1 MYFFDLLLS
10 MGLTTTRLVIYLLL
24 FRKAPARKGP
34 YRSPGWNY
42 PLKLIGAWWAVRRWK
57 SRRSAASL
65 TEDAPLPTISPE
77 GLDSISIRASSP
89 QGPTVLLGMRKLSG
103 KKPLAE
109 ITLHVKLADGSAYKL
124 LQHPDTAVGVWEAA
138 EGTWHAGGLKIQ
150 VLEKHFRMRII
161 FNGLVTKVGDNTT
174 HHAKFNALWIA
185 ASNPV
190 RYPEDWSN
198 ELAAEALAL
207 EPWRDGNWPNILD
220 TWEDGSWV
228 QWGVVQGRFQVF
240 KQDEATTSEYLQVRG
255 VKERS
260 WAPHGYRGL
269 RRTVGITVAAKDGTA
284 VQLKAV
290 AYKNVLTQ
298 CYSGCVRF
306 PDFQVHSITATDFV
320 MSDFCELP
328 VSVPKYYTIN
338 VSTKD
343 RDLKVVIRINSE
355 GGQLFNGV
363 PYQQEIVY
371 RTLEV
376 QINGEPGTGILE
388 LGYQP
393 TDIREPDIRLAP
405 ARALKWLTASEVG
418 PVSYCASFESKVA
431 SCPEYIGGKGAS
443 LSLLVSKQEEEGYKV
458 PPGFC
463 LTIKAL
469 EKHLE
474 SNPKLKE
481 SILDIE
487 KAGGNYEEA
496 HFKQTCTRAA
506 ELIAKTEITGE
517 IKEEILKELKNLKEK
532 ALKAGLGPELRFA
545 VRSSAVGEDSESL
558 SAAGQNETVL
568 GCTEED
574 IIRGVQKCWGS
585 MFAFTSAYY
594 RRQNGQQCLCGGG
607 VVVQAL
613 VAPRAAGV
621 MFTRH
626 PAAGDPSRLLIT
638 ANYGLGESVVSGA
651 VEPDTITVT
660 RGPDGDLT
668 ISSIVL
674 GSKMS
679 RVSAIGSGVEMQAVS
694 EADRSVPCLGESE
707 LLKLARLGVR
717 QEELWGAGRDIEW
730 AVCKDGI
737 YLLQARPIT
746 SLERWTE
753 EELLHEMD
761 YPIMSD
767 DELIT
772 FANTGEVLPKALSPM
787 SYDVML
793 RPLQRTID
801 RMNGSNQEGFDQS
814 IVVTHS
820 RCAMALYS
828 SVYKR
833 VSSEIDVG
841 IRMMEMA
848 VHGHKVADDHIFS
861 VALHR
866 RKPQWTDKPVM
877 ILTMTRDLFFT
888 KWHMNDTIKKVD
900 QMTIDSFKSDQPEDY
915 LAALLDLD
923 QDIRRF
929 SFNHMSTSA
938 ASTASQFIAMTVLL
952 EGGQDFTSEQCNE
965 ISVILSSGDVLSAEV
980 PHILDRLARKLGA
993 SGKVEEFRAQKPK
1006 DALGWLEGNLPD
1018 IHKEVMEFL
1027 KKHGHRCIMEFDLVS
1042 KPWALVPDDLM
1053 EVLQNMRPPKEPVK
1067 SHAKTDAEII
1077 AALKT
1082 PKKSI
1087 TRKVL
1092 SWLLPLCRRTVRHRE
1107 GTKAHLILAIHKI
1120 RLAVQRLGQLL
1131 VQRWFLP
1138 DTDLVYYFRVH
1149 ELLEYIETRNP
1160 DLLKKAM
1167 QRHQHFAAWSKLRF
1181 SELNSGWLSPLPAVR
1196 PQVKAGDARLEA
1208 TSVCGGETIAR
1219 ACVVKDLSEIGQLQ
1233 QGDVLITHST
1243 DIGWSPYFPLLTGI
1257 VTELGGLISHGAV
1270 IAREYGLPCIVGAAN
1285 ATDMFCT
1292 GDMVRLS
1299 GTHGVLERVTVA
1311 KENSAQVS

>member
-1 MYFFDLLLS
+1 MFLFDLLLS
-10 MGLTTTRLVIYLLL
+10 AGITTVALVSYLLL
-24 FRKAPARKGP
+24 FRKTSARKGP

-42 PLKLIGAWWAVRRWK
+42 PLKLVCARWAVRRWK
-57 SRRSAASL
+57 SRRNATTL
-65 TEDAPLPTISPE
+65 TEDSPLPTLTSE
-77 GLDSISIRASSP
+77 GLDSISIKATSP
-89 QGPTVLLGMRKLSG
+89 QGPTVLLGIRKLSG

-109 ITLHVKLADGSAYKL
+109 ITFHVKLADGSAYKL
-124 LQHPDTAVGVWEAA
+124 LRHPDTAVGAWEATD
-138 EGTWHAGGLKIQ
+138 GTWHAGDLKIQ
-150 VLEKHFRMRII
+150 VIERHTRLRII
-161 FNGLVTKVGDNTT
+161 FNGLVTKVGDSTT

-190 RYPEDWSN
+190 RHPEDWSN

-207 EPWRDGNWPNILD
+207 EPWRDGDWPNILD
-220 TWEDGSWV
+220 RWEDGSWM

-240 KQDEATTSEYLQVRG
+240 NQDVATMSEYLQVRG

-260 WAPHGYRGL
+260 WAPYGYQGL
-269 RRTVGITVAAKDGTA
+269 RRTVDIMVAAKDGSA

-306 PDFQVHSITATDFV
+306 PDFQVQSITATDFV

-328 VSVPKYYTIN
+328 VSVPKSYTIN

-343 RDLKVVIRINSE
+343 KDLKVVVRINSK
-355 GGQLFNGV
+355 GGRLFSGV
-363 PYQQEIVY
+363 PYQQEMMY
-371 RTLEV
+371 RTLVVE
-376 QINGEPGTGILE
+376 INGEPGTGILE

-393 TDIREPDIRLAP
+393 TDIREPAIRLAP
-405 ARALKWLTASEVG
+405 ARALKWLAASEVG
-418 PVSYCASFESKVA
+418 PVSYCALFESKVA
-431 SCPEYIGGKGAS
+431 SCPEYVGGKGAS
-443 LSLLVSKQEEEGYKV
+443 LSLLVSMQEEEGYKV
-458 PPGFC
+458 PPGYC
-463 LTIKAL
+463 LTTKAL
-469 EKHLE
+469 DKHLE
-474 SNPKLKE
+474 MNPKLKE
-481 SILDIE
+481 AILEIE
-487 KAGGNYEEA
+487 KAGGDYEEA

-506 ELIAKTEITGE
+506 QLITETEITGD
-517 IKEEILKELKNLKEK
+517 IKEEILKELNDLKKK
-532 ALKAGLGPELRFA
+532 AVKAGLGPEIRFA

-574 IIRGVQKCWGS
+574 VLRGVQKCWGS

-613 VAPRAAGV
+613 VSPRAAGV
-621 MFTRH
+621 LFTKH

-651 VEPDTITVT
+651 VEPDTITVI
-660 RGPDGDLT
+660 RGPDGGLT

-674 GSKMS
+674 GSKTS
-679 RVSAIGSGVEMQAVS
+679 RVSATGGVVEVQAVS
-694 EADRSVPCLGESE
+694 EAERGVPCLAESE
-707 LLKLARLGVR
+707 VLRLARLGVR

-730 AVCKDGI
+730 AVCEDGI

-772 FANTGEVLPKALSPM
+772 FANTGEVLPKALSPL

-793 RPLQRTID
+793 RPLQRAID
-801 RMNGSNQEGFDQS
+801 RMIGSNQEGFDQS
-814 IVVTHS
+814 IIVTHS
-820 RCAMALYS
+820 RCAMALYN

-841 IRMMEMA
+841 IRMIEMA

-866 RKPQWTDKPVM
+866 RKPKWTDKPAM
-877 ILTMTRDLFFT
+877 ILKMTQDLLFT

-900 QMTIDSFKSDQPEDY
+900 RMTIDSFKSDRPEEY
-915 LAALLDLD
+915 LAALVDLD

-929 SFNHMSTSA
+929 AFNHMSTSA
-938 ASTASQFIAMTVLL
+938 ASSASQFIAMTVLL

-1006 DALGWLEGNLPD
+1006 DALGWLQDNLPD
-1018 IHKEVMEFL
+1018 VHKEVMEFL
-1027 KKHGHRCIMEFDLVS
+1027 NKHGHRCIMEFDLAT

-1053 EVLQNMRPPKEPVK
+1053 EVLQNMRPPKEPIK

-1082 PKKSI
+1082 PKKSS

-1092 SWLLPLCRRTVRHRE
+1092 RWLLPLCRRTVRHRE

-1120 RLAVQRLGQLL
+1120 RLAVRRLGQLL
-1131 VQRWFLP
+1131 VQRWYLP
-1138 DTDLVYYFRVH
+1138 DADLVYYFRVH

-1167 QRHQHFAAWSKLRF
+1167 QRHQHFTAWSKLRF
-1181 SELNSGWLSPLPAVR
+1181 AELNSGWLSPLPAAR
-1196 PQVKAGDARLEA
+1196 PRVEAGDARLEA
-1208 TSVCGGETIAR
+1208 TSVCGGETVAR

-1285 ATDMFCT
+1285 ATDMFRT
-1292 GDMVRLS
+1292 GDLVRLS
-1299 GTHGVLERVTVA
+1299 GTRGVLERVTVP
-1311 KENSAQVS
+1311 KEENA

>member
-1 MYFFDLLLS
+1 MILFDLLLS
-10 MGLTTTRLVIYLLL
+10 AGLATAALVSYLLL

-42 PLKLIGAWWAVRRWK
+42 HLKLVCARWAVRRWK
-57 SRRSAASL
+57 SRRKATSL
-65 TEDAPLPTISPE
+65 TEDAPLLTHTAE
-77 GLDSISIRASSP
+77 GLDSISIKATSP
-89 QGPTVLLGMRKLSG
+89 QGPTVLLGIRKLSG
-103 KKPLAE
+103 KRPLAE
-109 ITLHVKLADGSAYKL
+109 TTLHVKLADGSAYKL
-124 LQHPDTAVGVWEAA
+124 LHHPDTAVGAWEAA
-138 EGTWHAGGLKIQ
+138 EGTWHSGGLKIQ
-150 VLEKHFRMRII
+150 ELERHTRMRII
-161 FNGLVTKVGDNTT
+161 YNGLVTKVGDNTT
-174 HHAKFNALWIA
+174 HHAKFNALWVA
-185 ASNPV
+185 ASHPV

-207 EPWRDGNWPNILD
+207 EPWRDGDWPNILD
-220 TWEDGSWV
+220 RWEDGSWL

-240 KQDEATTSEYLQVRG
+240 DQDVATTSEFLQVRG

-260 WAPHGYRGL
+260 LAPHGYQGL
-269 RRTVGITVAAKDGTA
+269 RRTVDIMVAAKDGTA

-306 PDFQVHSITATDFV
+306 PDFQVESITGTDFV

-328 VSVPKYYTIN
+328 VSVPKSYTIN
-338 VSTKD
+338 VSTKN
-343 RDLKVVIRINSE
+343 RDLKVVVRINSE
-355 GGQLFNGV
+355 GGQLFSGV

-371 RTLEV
+371 RTLVVE
-376 QINGEPGTGILE
+376 INGEHGTGILE
-388 LGYQP
+388 MGYQP
-393 TDIREPDIRLAP
+393 TDIREPAVRLAP
-405 ARALKWLTASEVG
+405 ARALRWLAASEVG
-418 PVSYCASFESKVA
+418 PVSYCAPFESKVA
-431 SCPEYIGGKGAS
+431 ACPEYVGGKGAS
-443 LSLLVSKQEEEGYKV
+443 LALLVSMQEEEGYKV
-458 PPGFC
+458 PPGYC
-463 LTIKAL
+463 LTTKAL

-474 SNPKLKE
+474 MNPKLKE
-481 SILDIE
+481 AILEIE
-487 KAGGNYEEA
+487 KAGGDYEEA

-506 ELIAKTEITGE
+506 ELITETEITGD
-517 IKEEILKELKNLKEK
+517 IKEEILKELNNLKEK

-545 VRSSAVGEDSESL
+545 VRSSAVGEDSEAL

-568 GCTEED
+568 GCTEGGVL
-574 IIRGVQKCWGS
+574 RGVQTCWGS

-613 VAPRAAGV
+613 VSPRAAGV
-621 MFTRH
+621 LFTRH

-651 VEPDTITVT
+651 VEPDTITVS
-660 RGPDGDLT
+660 RGPDGALT
-668 ISSIVL
+668 ITSIVL
-674 GSKMS
+674 GSKTS
-679 RVSAIGSGVEMQAVS
+679 RVSAVSGGVALRPVP
-694 EADRSVPCLGESE
+694 EAERRVPCLAERE
-707 LLKLARLGVR
+707 AARLAALGAR
-717 QEELWGAGRDIEW
+717 LEQLWAAPRDIEW
-730 AVCKDGI
+730 AVCEDGI

-772 FANTGEVLPKALSPM
+772 FANTGEVLPKALSPLG
-787 SYDVML
+787 YDVML
-793 RPLQRTID
+793 RPLQRAID
-801 RMNGSNQEGFDQS
+801 RMVGTNQDGFDQT

-820 RCAMALYS
+820 RCAITLYS

-833 VSSEIDVG
+833 VSSEIDVS
-841 IRMMEMA
+841 IRMIEMA

-866 RKPQWTDKPVM
+866 RKPQWTDKPIM
-877 ILTMTRDLFFT
+877 IFNMTRDLLFT
-888 KWHMNDTIKKVD
+888 KWHMNDTIKKVER
-900 QMTIDSFKSDQPEDY
+900 MTIDSFKSDRPEEY

-929 SFNHMSTSA
+929 SYNHMSTSA
-938 ASTASQFIAMTVLL
+938 ASSASQFIAMTVLL

-980 PHILDRLARKLGA
+980 PHMLDRLAGKLAA
-993 SGKVEEFRAQKPK
+993 SSKVDQFRAQKPK
-1006 DALGWLEGNLPD
+1006 DALGWLQDNLPD

-1027 KKHGHRCIMEFDLVS
+1027 NKHGHRCIMEFDLAT

-1053 EVLQNMRPPKEPVK
+1053 EVLQNMRPTEEPVK

-1082 PKKSI
+1082 PKKSS

-1107 GTKAHLILAIHKI
+1107 ATKGHLILAIHKI
-1120 RLAVQRLGQLL
+1120 RLAVRRLGQLL

-1138 DTDLVYYFRVH
+1138 DADLVCYFRVH
-1149 ELLEYIETRNP
+1149 ELRDYIETRNP
-1160 DLLKKAM
+1160 DLLKKAI
-1167 QRHQHFAAWSKLRF
+1167 QRHQHFTAWSKLRF
-1181 SELNSGWLSPLPAVR
+1181 SELNTGWVSPLPGAR
-1196 PQVKAGDARLEA
+1196 PRVQAGDARLEA
-1208 TSVCGGETIAR
+1208 TSVCGGETVAR
-1219 ACVVKDLSEIGQLQ
+1219 ACVVKDLSEIGQLR

-1285 ATDMFCT
+1285 ATDMFRT
-1292 GDMVRLS
+1292 GDTVRLS

-1311 KENSAQVS
+1311 KEDNA